1 MKAMLAAF
9 VAIAVISVGSNMILS
24 EVGFSSE
31 ERTSSPS
38 VRLDD

>member
-9 VAIAVISVGSNMILS
+9 VAIAVISFGSNYVL
-24 EVGFSSE
+24 ERVGFSSE
-31 ERTSSPS
+31 ERASGPA

>member
-9 VAIAVISVGSNMILS
+9 VAIAVISVGSNVVLKQ
-24 EVGFSSE
+24 VGFSTQ
-31 ERTSSPS
+31 ERASGPA